1 VSVTVP
7 AERAEEARAA
17 MLELFPA
24 GFEEADRPGVLE
36 LAAYTD
42 AAGAT
47 RLWRAFGE
55 YSWSEVPEDW
65 QHRWR
70 EFHRAVQVGQL
81 WVGPP
86 WLKAPDDAVAVVIDP
101 GRAFGTGAH
110 PTTQLCLQV
119 LIDLPSE
126 GRSLLD
132 IGCGSGVLA
141 IAGGKLGFEPVIA
154 LDHDPVTLESA
165 ATNARKN
172 GVRAELRLAEALEDP
187 LPPADVAVANI
198 SATAIESVAERVD
211 AVRLVTSG
219 YLAREHPRLERYCH
233 LERRELD
240 GWAADVWS
248 RPE

>member
-1 VSVTVP
+1 VP
-7 AERAEEARAA
+7 AQRAEEARAA
-17 MLELFPA
+17 MLELFPD
-24 GFEEADRPGVLE
+24 GFEEAERPGVLE

-70 EFHRAVQVGQL
+70 EFHRAVRVGPL

-86 WLKAPDDAVAVVIDP
+86 WIDAPADAVSVVIDP

-110 PTTQLCLQV
+110 PTTQLCLQLLV
-119 LIDLPSE
+119 DFAPP
-126 GRSLLD
+126 GGSLLD

-141 IAGGKLGFEPVIA
+141 IAARKLGYDPVVA

-165 ATNARKN
+165 AENARAN
-172 GVRAELRLAEALEDP
+172 GVTLDLRLAEALEDP
-187 LPPADVAVANI
+187 LPETDVAVANI
-198 SATAIESVAERVD
+198 SASAIETLAARVG
-211 AVRLVTSG
+211 APRLLTSG
-219 YLAREHPRLERYCH
+219 YLATDRPNVAQYRL
-233 LERRELD
+233 LERRDLD
-240 GWAADVWS
+240 GWAADSWS
-248 RPE
+248 RP

>member
-1 VSVTVP
+1 VP

-17 MLELFPA
+17 MLELFPD

-42 AAGAT
+42 PAGAA

-70 EFHRAVQVGQL
+70 EFHRAVRVGSL

-86 WLKAPDDAVAVVIDP
+86 WLEAPADATAIVIDP

-110 PTTQLCLQV
+110 PTTQLCLQHV
-119 LIDLPSE
+119 LDLA
-126 GRSLLD
+126 GDGGSLVD

-141 IAGGKLGFEPVIA
+141 IAACKVGFGPVVA
-154 LDHDPVTLESA
+154 LDHDPVTLEA
-165 ATNARKN
+165 AAANARAN
-172 GVRAELRLAEALEDP
+172 GATIELKLAEALEDP
-187 LPPADVAVANI
+187 LPEADVAVANI
-198 SATAIESVAERVD
+198 SATAIEAVAGRV
-211 AVRLVTSG
+211 AAPRLITSG
-219 YLAREHPRLERYCH
+219 YLATERPRIEKFELVEH
-233 LERRELD
+233 RELD
-240 GWAADVWS
+240 GWAADRWTA
-248 RPE
+248 PE